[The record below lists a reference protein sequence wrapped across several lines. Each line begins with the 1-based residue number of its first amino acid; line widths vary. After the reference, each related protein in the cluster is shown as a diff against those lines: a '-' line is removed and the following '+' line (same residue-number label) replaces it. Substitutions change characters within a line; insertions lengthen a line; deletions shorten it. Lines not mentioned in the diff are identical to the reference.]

1 MSYLTYNKI
10 QDNFDFEFNI
20 IILGYSYVGKSCVV
34 RRYLHDSFS
43 KEHILVLGINRESK
57 FIEINNKIVKIN
69 IYDKPNT
76 SERYSPIPKKFFKRI
91 EGAIIVYHISDFFY
105 CGNMFDDVQK
115 SIEEIK
121 SNADLDT
128 QIIIFQNKCDLDD
141 FKKEFEIEEKVKKL
155 ANELGI
161 KHFVVSAKTG
171 YNINEGFNSLV
182 NVMINRFKDPN
193 GEYIK
198 LKNGDDKNKKGKKK
212 CA

>member
-1 MSYLTYNKI
+1 
-10 QDNFDFEFNI
+10 
-20 IILGYSYVGKSCVV
+20 
-34 RRYLHDSFS
+34 
-43 KEHILVLGINRESK
+43 
-57 FIEINNKIVKIN
+57 
-69 IYDKPNT
+69 
-76 SERYSPIPKKFFKRI
+76 
-91 EGAIIVYHISDFFY
+91 
-105 CGNMFDDVQK
+105 MFDDVQK